1 MTIRLVARPHSPP
14 AHDHWVVISGCD
26 DGLAPARQIAHLGQ
40 SLEEAFDS
48 IAAEW
53 WALGHG
59 LGSEPSASLAHTPA
73 CAANASDFGQML
85 AWTRLVEKWAK
96 GAEMV
101 LVVCDDPWLFRH
113 FAALPKVVA
122 GAAPLLWPK
131 ALRLFLRGYAARAAV
146 GLRMAKAAWAL
157 RHHRGGVKGGTH
169 LLVYGHP
176 ASTADG
182 MDAYF
187 GPLMRQIPELSRL
200 LHVDC
205 GVERAYAL
213 AADGRTRSLHAWG
226 SPLFALTR
234 LVFARWRPRDSSWL
248 VRRSAALEG
257 GTGQPAAIS
266 WQIHCQRRWLD
277 KVKPVAVA
285 WPWENHSWERAFVRA
300 ARAKGVRS
308 LGYQH
313 SVIGG
318 QMLNYGI
325 GSNPDGVASIPDQI
339 LCSGAATLRRLV
351 AWGLPPER
359 LAVGGAL
366 RFAQPLTVTC
376 DPTRPVFL
384 ALPFDQE
391 VAAEMV
397 EAARTAARQGWRF
410 LVRDHPMTPF
420 VFEESDA
427 VRRSPGPLNDQTS
440 VGAVVYAATTV
451 GLESLLAGLPTLRFR
466 PRARISIDILPDG
479 LTVPVVGPDDLAE
492 ALAGLTPVVAPARDD
507 VFAVADPTFWR
518 DALFPPQ
525 ESSP

>member
-1 MTIRLVARPHSPP
+1 MTIRLVASPHSPP

-26 DGLAPARQIAHLGQ
+26 DGLDPARQIANLGQ

-48 IAAEW
+48 IATEW
-53 WALGHG
+53 WALGRA
-59 LGSEPSASLAHTPA
+59 LSAEASATLAHTPA

-85 AWTRLVEKWAK
+85 AWSRLLEKWAK
-96 GAEMV
+96 GTEIV

-131 ALRLFLRGYAARAAV
+131 ALRLTFRGYAARAAV
-146 GLRMAKAAWAL
+146 GLRMAKVAWAL
-157 RHHRGGVKGGTH
+157 RHHRSGVKGGTH

-176 ASTADG
+176 ASTVDG
-182 MDAYF
+182 TDAYF
-187 GPLMRQIPELSRL
+187 GPLMRQIPELSRV

-205 GVERAYAL
+205 GVERARTL
-213 AADGRTRSLHAWG
+213 AADGRTSSLHAWG

-248 VRRSAALEG
+248 VRRAAALEG
-257 GTGQPAAIS
+257 GTGQAAAIR
-266 WQIHCQRRWLD
+266 WQLHCQSRWLA

-300 ARAKGVRS
+300 ARARGVRS

-318 QMLNYGI
+318 QMLNYGMD
-325 GSNPDGVASIPDQI
+325 SNPDGTASIPDRI
-339 LCSGAATLRRLV
+339 LCSGAATLRRLS
-351 AWGLPPER
+351 AWGLPSER

-366 RFAQPLTVTC
+366 RFTQPLTVTC
-376 DPTRPVFL
+376 DPKQPVFL

-397 EAARTAARQGWRF
+397 EAARTAARKGWRF

-420 VFEESDA
+420 AFDETDA

-440 VGAVVYAATTV
+440 VAAVVYAATTV

-466 PRARISIDILPDG
+466 PNARISIDILPDG
-479 LTVPVVGPDDLAE
+479 LTVPVTGPDDLAQS
-492 ALAGLTPVVAPARDD
+492 LAQLSVPTAPARDD
-507 VFAVADPTFWR
+507 VFAAADPQVWQSI
-518 DALFPPQ
+518 LE

>member
-1 MTIRLVARPHSPP
+1 MTVRLVSSPLAAP
-14 AHDHWVVISGCD
+14 RHDHWAVISGPD
-26 DGLAPARQIAHLGQ
+26 DGLDPARQMPDLGRL
-40 SLEEAFDS
+40 LEEAFDAS
-48 IAAEW
+48 AAEW
-53 WALGHG
+53 WELGRT
-59 LGSEPSASLAHTPA
+59 LGAEASARLAHAPA

-85 AWTRLVEKWAK
+85 AWTRLVAHWAK
-96 GAEMV
+96 GSEVV

-113 FAALPKVVA
+113 MAALPGVVTR
-122 GAAPLLWPK
+122 GRPLLWLK

-146 GLRMAKAAWAL
+146 ALRMAKAAWAL
-157 RHHRGGVKGGTH
+157 RHHRTGAMGGTH

-182 MDAYF
+182 LDAYF
-187 GPLMRQIPELSRL
+187 GPLMRELPALNRL

-205 GVERAYAL
+205 GVERALAL

-234 LVFARWRPRDSSWL
+234 LVFSRWRPCGPSSWL
-248 VRRSAALEG
+248 VRRAAAQDG
-257 GTGQPAAIS
+257 GTGQPAAIR
-266 WQIHCQRRWLD
+266 WQLHCQRRWLA
-277 KVKPVAVA
+277 KAKPATVA
-285 WPWENHSWERAFVRA
+285 WPWENHSWERAFVRS
-300 ARAKGVRS
+300 AKGVQT

-325 GSNPDGVASIPDQI
+325 GSNPDGAASLPDRI
-339 LCSGAATLRRLV
+339 LCSGAATMRRLM

-359 LAVGGAL
+359 LGVGGAL
-366 RFAQPLTVTC
+366 RFAKPLEVAC
-376 DPTRPVFL
+376 DPGQPVFL

-397 EAARTAARQGWRF
+397 EAARLASAQGWRF

-420 VFEESDA
+420 AFEESEA
-427 VRRSPGPLNDQTS
+427 VRRSPGPLNDQKS
-440 VGAVVYAATTV
+440 VAAVVYAATTV
-451 GLESLLAGLPTLRFR
+451 GLEALLAGLPTLRFR

-479 LTVPVVGPDDLAE
+479 VSVPVTDAEHLAE
-492 ALAGLTPVVAPARDD
+492 SLAHLSPSVVPARADIFAPA
-507 VFAVADPTFWR
+507 DPQVWR
-518 DALFPPQ
+518 SILE